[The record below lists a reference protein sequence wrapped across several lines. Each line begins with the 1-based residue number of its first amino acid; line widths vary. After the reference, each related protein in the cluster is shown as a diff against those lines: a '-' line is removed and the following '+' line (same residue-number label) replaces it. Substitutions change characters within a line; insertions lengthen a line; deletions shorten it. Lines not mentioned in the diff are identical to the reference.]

1 MYNMAKRVTIG
12 TVILLLPTLAI
23 WLSDWQWQPGGNNT
37 WLKGFFLGDRNGNCT
52 LGHTDQCVAL

>member
-23 WLSDWQWQPGGNNT
+23 CFPIGSGNQGEIT
-37 WLKGFFLGDRNGNCT
+37 RG
-52 LGHTDQCVAL
+52 

>member
-37 WLKGFFLGDRNGNCT
+37 WLKVFG
-52 LGHTDQCVAL
+52 